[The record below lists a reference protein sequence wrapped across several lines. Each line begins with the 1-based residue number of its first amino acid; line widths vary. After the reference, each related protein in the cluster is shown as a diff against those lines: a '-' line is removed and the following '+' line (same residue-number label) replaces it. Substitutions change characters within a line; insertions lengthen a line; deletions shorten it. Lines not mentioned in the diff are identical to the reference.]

1 MTSPAHKR
9 FHSVLAAARGTD
21 SPLSVRSENTYELM
35 LMQLTEHRRILKTI
49 QALAR
54 KLTAKAQF
62 LPEYDAYIDGT
73 IKGNCGLQDEVFV
86 TVLLWH
92 IDVGN
97 ISRAIEL
104 AAYAL
109 KHDLVMPDRFERNLA
124 CTIAEEIAETAARLI
139 ETDTPVPSLDLKAVL
154 ALTAEC
160 DMYDEARAKLLRQ
173 LGQAYETEGQL
184 EAALA
189 AYQEALRLNDKVG
202 VKKFIEKVTRE
213 LKNADKPATQGT
225 ESSDSSDSTNST
237 ESTESTAPET
247 ASSAG

>member
-9 FHSVLAAARGTD
+9 FHSVLAAARGTE
-21 SPLSVRSENTYELM
+21 SPLAVRSENTYELM
-35 LMQLTEHRRILKTI
+35 LMQLTEHRRILKTV

-54 KLTAKAQF
+54 KLQAKSQF

-73 IKGNCGLQDEVFV
+73 IAGDKGLQDEVFV

-97 ISRAIEL
+97 IDRAIEL

-139 ETDTPVPSLDLKAVL
+139 ETDTPVKSEQLNATLQ
-154 ALTAEC
+154 LTAEC

-173 LGQAYETEGQL
+173 LGHAYEAEGRPD
-184 EAALA
+184 AALD
-189 AYQEALRLNDKVG
+189 AYQKALALNDKVG
-202 VKKFIEKVTRE
+202 VKKFIEKLTRE
-213 LKNADKPATQGT
+213 LKNVDKQT
-225 ESSDSSDSTNST
+225 
-237 ESTESTAPET
+237 TESTAPAT
-247 ASSAG
+247 AGSAG

>member
-9 FHSVLAAARGTD
+9 FHGVLAAARGKD
-21 SPLSVRSENTYELM
+21 SPLSARSENTYELM
-35 LMQLTEHRRILKTI
+35 LMQLTEHRRILKTV

-54 KLTAKAQF
+54 KLQAKSQF

-73 IKGNCGLQDEVFV
+73 IKGDSGVQDEVFV

-97 ISRAIEL
+97 IDRAIEL

-124 CTIAEEIAETAARLI
+124 CTIAEEIAETAARVI
-139 ETDTPVPSLDLKAVL
+139 ETQTPVKSEQLKAVL
-154 ALTAEC
+154 ELTAEC

-173 LGQAYETEGQL
+173 MGQAFEAEGEL
-184 EAALA
+184 TAALD
-189 AYQEALRLNDKVG
+189 AYQQALALNDKVG
-202 VKKFIEKVTRE
+202 VKKFIEKVTRD
-213 LKNADKPATQGT
+213 LKNADKQT
-225 ESSDSSDSTNST
+225 T
-237 ESTESTAPET
+237 ESTETSG
-247 ASSAG
+247 AG

>member
-9 FHSVLAAARGTD
+9 FHSVLAAARGTE
-21 SPLSVRSENTYELM
+21 SPLAVRSENTYELM
-35 LMQLTEHRRILKTI
+35 LMQLTEHRRILKTV

-54 KLTAKAQF
+54 KLQAKSQF

-73 IKGNCGLQDEVFV
+73 IAGDKGLQDEVFV

-97 ISRAIEL
+97 IDRAIEL

-124 CTIAEEIAETAARLI
+124 CTIAEEIAETAARVI
-139 ETDTPVPSLDLKAVL
+139 ETETPVKSEQLKAVL
-154 ALTAEC
+154 DLTAEC

-173 LGQAYETEGQL
+173 MGQAFEAEGEL
-184 EAALA
+184 TAALD
-189 AYQEALRLNDKVG
+189 AYQQALALNDKVG
-202 VKKFIEKVTRE
+202 VKKFIEKVTRD
-213 LKNADKPATQGT
+213 LKNADKQT
-225 ESSDSSDSTNST
+225 T
-237 ESTESTAPET
+237 ESTEPSE
-247 ASSAG
+247 SQGSAG

>member
-9 FHSVLAAARGTD
+9 FHSVLAAARGTE
-21 SPLSVRSENTYELM
+21 SPLAVRSENTYELM
-35 LMQLTEHRRILKTI
+35 LMQLTEHRRILKTV

-54 KLTAKAQF
+54 KLQAKSQF

-73 IKGNCGLQDEVFV
+73 IKGDSGVQDEVFV

-97 ISRAIEL
+97 IDRAIEL

-124 CTIAEEIAETAARLI
+124 CTIAEEIAETAARVI
-139 ETDTPVPSLDLKAVL
+139 ETETPVKSEQLKAVL
-154 ALTAEC
+154 DLTAEC

-173 LGQAYETEGQL
+173 MGQAFEAEGEL
-184 EAALA
+184 TAALD
-189 AYQEALRLNDKVG
+189 AYQQALALNDKVG
-202 VKKFIEKVTRE
+202 VKKFIEKLTRE
-213 LKNADKPATQGT
+213 LKNADKQT
-225 ESSDSSDSTNST
+225 
-237 ESTESTAPET
+237 TESTAPAT
-247 ASSAG
+247 AGSAG